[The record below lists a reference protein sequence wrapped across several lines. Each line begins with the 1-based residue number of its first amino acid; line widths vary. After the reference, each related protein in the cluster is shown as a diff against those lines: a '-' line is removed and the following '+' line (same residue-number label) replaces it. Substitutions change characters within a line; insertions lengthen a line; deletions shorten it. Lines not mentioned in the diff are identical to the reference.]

1 MGTERAAKPSS
12 APALAKRAGKQ
23 VLSELF
29 SVSTV
34 ISVHSQVHCEYFL
47 SVYLLTSCI
56 NFFLT
61 KSYFN

>member
-12 APALAKRAGKQ
+12 APPLAKRAGKQ

-34 ISVHSQVHCEYFL
+34 ISVHSQVHYEYFL

-56 NFFLT
+56 NFF
-61 KSYFN
+61 FNQILF